1 MRRPNFPVVL
11 PCVPVMLAATLFAV
25 SPGSHTLLRVTTPAE
40 PSVIVRFCPGALVA

>member
-25 SPGSHTLLRVTTPAE
+25 TPLHTL
-40 PSVIVRFCPGALVA
+40 CYG